1 MLRDGDF
8 MTWWKIIKY
17 LPDQSFNEF
26 SPFKSKHNE
35 RKPPSFLDEP
45 NRIIASDHYMFRL
58 YQRGLPRKPALL
70 REFCNRA
77 TMKRN
82 SIPKD
87 IACWSYASPK
97 QDDTAIIVYSY
108 NSPGKEIRAQRSKFE
123 APPGKPTLLL
133 ESIIARGLPPRELT
147 YVPLW
152 DNDTAEPT
160 RRGSRDSR
168 ILRET
173 SSRDMRDRRGPPNP
187 FQRR

>member
-1 MLRDGDF
+1 MN
-8 MTWWKIIKY
+8 WWTIVKY
-17 LPDQSFNEF
+17 VPDQNFNEF
-26 SPFKSKHNE
+26 SPFKSKHPE

-70 REFCNRA
+70 REFCNRV

-87 IACWSYASPK
+87 IGCWSYARPD
-97 QDDTAIIVYSY
+97 QNDTAVIVYSY
-108 NSPGKEIRAQRSKFE
+108 NSPRR
-123 APPGKPTLLL
+123 
-133 ESIIARGLPPRELT
+133 LPPRELR

-173 SSRDMRDRRGPPNP
+173 SSRDMRNRRGPPNP